1 MEDWV
6 VTVLLEVLT
15 VLSDFGAALAGA
27 ANPATAK
34 TPVSKNVAAIFFIR
48 WSFQSIG
55 LTLHYVRHYTA
66 KTSTLKPSNTK
77 RIVAFGLPG
86 GPVGWIIGKCGLPG
100 I

>member
-1 MEDWV
+1 MEDCV

-15 VLSDFGAALAGA
+15 FVSDSGAALAGA

-34 TPVSKNVAAIFFIR
+34 TPLSKNVAAIFFIR

-55 LTLHYVRHYTA
+55 DLHCMRQYTVI
-66 KTSTLKPSNTK
+66 TSTLKPSNTK
-77 RIVAFGLPG
+77 RIVASGLPG
-86 GPVGWIIGKCGLPG
+86 RPPGWIIGKCGLPG